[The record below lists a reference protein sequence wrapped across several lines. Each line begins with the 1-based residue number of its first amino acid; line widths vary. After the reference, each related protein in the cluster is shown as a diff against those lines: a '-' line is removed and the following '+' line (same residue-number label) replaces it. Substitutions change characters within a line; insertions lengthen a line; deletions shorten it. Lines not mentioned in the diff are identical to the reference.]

1 MTPLSKLVRR
11 LSGETVRDAGKLRR
25 LVVTLLP
32 GDLIGIRPEG
42 TRRTEYVSI
51 GACHALGM
59 RQRILAE
66 RSDRARAKKA
76 RKA

>member
-1 MTPLSKLVRR
+1 MIPLTKQIRR
-11 LSGETVRDAGKLRR
+11 LSAATVRDAGKLRR

-59 RQRILAE
+59 RQRIQTE
-66 RSDRARAKKA
+66 RADKARAKKA